1 MTPAEAPLVSAWKRT
16 HSCGALAS
24 KDVGAPVTLMGW
36 VDTVRDLGGIT
47 FIDLRDREGIT
58 QILVPTEAGRDV
70 VDLAKGLGAE
80 WVVAVRGE
88 VLRRAP
94 STVNPGIATGEI
106 EVRADEIRVLSESK
120 TPPFELTEQTRASE
134 DLRLRYRYLDIRRG
148 EVRRRLEIR
157 SRLTFAVRRYL
168 MEQGFHEIETPYLTK
183 STPEGAR
190 DYLVPSR
197 VHKGSFYALPQ
208 SPQLFK
214 QLLMIAGMERYFQIV
229 RCFRD
234 EDLRADRQ
242 PEFTQIDIE
251 MSFVDREDVFALAEG
266 MFVAVLGAVEI
277 EVKTPFPRMTY
288 DEAMSRYGS
297 DKPDLRFGLEI
308 ADISDVVRGSGYG
321 IFEKTLEAGGAV
333 KAIAAPGLASASR
346 KEIDD
351 LEAQAKAL
359 GAAGLGWAQLKDGE
373 LKSPLLRHLGED
385 RLKKAFE
392 RASGGPGDLLLVVA
406 SAGVVASTVLGAL
419 RLSIARKEGLIPKS
433 RDFALVWV
441 TDFPYFEYS
450 ETEGRWNAIHHPF
463 TSPFEEDL
471 WKLETDQ
478 GSVRALAYDL
488 VANGFELGGGSIRI
502 HRNDVQAKV
511 FRALGM
517 TDEEARDK
525 FGFFLEALQYG
536 APPHGGIAFGVDRI
550 AMLAA
555 GGQSLRDVIAFPKTT
570 SAYDL
575 MTGSPSPVSNAQ
587 LEELGIRIAGEVPRR
602 DR

>member
-1 MTPAEAPLVSAWKRT
+1 
-16 HSCGALAS
+16 
-24 KDVGAPVTLMGW
+24 
-36 VDTVRDLGGIT
+36 
-47 FIDLRDREGIT
+47 
-58 QILVPTEAGRDV
+58 
-70 VDLAKGLGAE
+70 
-80 WVVAVRGE
+80 
-88 VLRRAP
+88 
-94 STVNPGIATGEI
+94 
-106 EVRADEIRVLSESK
+106 
-120 TPPFELTEQTRASE
+120 
-134 DLRLRYRYLDIRRG
+134 
-148 EVRRRLEIR
+148 
-157 SRLTFAVRRYL
+157 
-168 MEQGFHEIETPYLTK
+168 
-183 STPEGAR
+183 
-190 DYLVPSR
+190 
-197 VHKGSFYALPQ
+197 
-208 SPQLFK
+208 
-214 QLLMIAGMERYFQIV
+214 MERYFQIV

-251 MSFVDREDVFALAEG
+251 MSFVDREDVFALVEG
-266 MFVAVLGAVEI
+266 MFVEMLRAVEI
-277 EVKTPFPRMTY
+277 EVKAPFRRMTY
-288 DEAMSRYGS
+288 DEAMNRYGS

-308 ADISDVVRGSGYG
+308 ADISDVARGSGYG
-321 IFEKTLEAGGAV
+321 IFERTLEAGGAV
-333 KAIAAPGLASASR
+333 RAIAVPGLASASR
-346 KEIDD
+346 KEVDD

-373 LKSPLLRHLGED
+373 LKSPLLRHVGED

-406 SAGVVASTVLGAL
+406 GDGVLASTVLGAL
-419 RLSIARKEGLIPKS
+419 RLSIARKQGLIPKS

-450 ETEGRWNAIHHPF
+450 EKEGRWNAMHHPF

-471 WKLETDQ
+471 GRLETDQ

-502 HRNDVQAKV
+502 HRNDIQAKV

-575 MTGSPSPVSNAQ
+575 MTGSPSTVSNAQ

>member
-1 MTPAEAPLVSAWKRT
+1 
-16 HSCGALAS
+16 
-24 KDVGAPVTLMGW
+24 MGW

-47 FIDLRDREGIT
+47 FIDLRDREGIA
-58 QILVPTEAGRDV
+58 QILVPTEAGSEV
-70 VDLAKGLGAE
+70 VDLAKRLGTE

-88 VLRRAP
+88 VLRRAL
-94 STVNPGIATGEI
+94 STVNPSIATGEI

-120 TPPFELTEQTRASE
+120 TPPFELTDQTRASE
-134 DLRLRYRYLDIRRG
+134 DLRLRYRYLDIRRK

-157 SRLTFAVRRYL
+157 SQLTFAVRRYL
-168 MEQGFHEIETPYLTK
+168 MGQGFHEIETPYLTK

-251 MSFVDREDVFALAEG
+251 MSFVDREDVFALVEG
-266 MFVAVLGAVEI
+266 MFVEMLGSVGI
-277 EVKTPFPRMTY
+277 EVRAPFRRMTY
-288 DEAMSRYGS
+288 DEAMARYGS

-308 ADISDVVRGSGYG
+308 ADLSELVRGSGYG
-321 IFEKTLEAGGAV
+321 IFEKTLSAGGV
-333 KAIAAPGLASASR
+333 VRAIAVPGLASASR
-346 KEIDD
+346 KEVDD

-359 GAAGLGWAQLKDGE
+359 GAAGLGWAQFREGE
-373 LKSPLLRHLGED
+373 LKSPLARHLGED
-385 RLKKAFE
+385 RLKKACE
-392 RASGGPGDLLLVVA
+392 LASGGPGSLLLIVA
-406 SAGVVASTVLGAL
+406 GEKALVSAVLGAL
-419 RLSIARKEGLIPKS
+419 RLSIAKNQGLIPEG
-433 RDFALVWV
+433 RDFALSWV

-450 ETEGRWNAIHHPF
+450 ETEGRWSAMHHPF
-463 TSPFEEDL
+463 TSPYEEDL
-471 WKLETDQ
+471 PRLESDQ

-517 TDEEARDK
+517 SDEEAREK

-550 AMLAA
+550 AMLAS

-570 SAYDL
+570 SAFDL
-575 MTGSPSPVSNAQ
+575 MTGSPSAVSAAQ
-587 LEELGIRIAGEVPRR
+587 LEELGIRIAEKRPGAGGASR
-602 DR
+602 DVV

>member
-1 MTPAEAPLVSAWKRT
+1 MA
-16 HSCGALAS
+16 
-24 KDVGAPVTLMGW
+24 
-36 VDTVRDLGGIT
+36 
-47 FIDLRDREGIT
+47 
-58 QILVPTEAGRDV
+58 
-70 VDLAKGLGAE
+70 
-80 WVVAVRGE
+80 
-88 VLRRAP
+88 
-94 STVNPGIATGEI
+94 
-106 EVRADEIRVLSESK
+106 
-120 TPPFELTEQTRASE
+120 
-134 DLRLRYRYLDIRRG
+134 
-148 EVRRRLEIR
+148 
-157 SRLTFAVRRYL
+157 
-168 MEQGFHEIETPYLTK
+168 QGFNEIETPYLTK

-214 QLLMIAGMERYFQIV
+214 QLLMIGGMERYFQIV

-251 MSFVDREDVFALAEG
+251 MSFVDREDVFALVEG
-266 MFVAVLGAVEI
+266 MFVDMLGAVGI
-277 EVKTPFPRMTY
+277 DAKAPFRRMTY
-288 DEAMSRYGS
+288 AEAMSRYGS

-308 ADISDVVRGSGYG
+308 SDISDVVRGSGYG
-321 IFEKTLEAGGAV
+321 IFEKTIEGGGAV
-333 KAIAAPGLASASR
+333 RALVAPGLASASR
-346 KEIDD
+346 KEVDD
-351 LEAQAKAL
+351 FEAQAKAL
-359 GAAGLGWAQLKDGE
+359 GAAGLGWAQFKDGE
-373 LKSPLLRHLGED
+373 IKSPLLRHLGED
-385 RLKKAFE
+385 RLNKALE
-392 RASGGPGDLLLVVA
+392 RASGSPGDLLLVVA
-406 SAGVVASTVLGAL
+406 GGGIAASTVLGAL
-419 RLSIARKEGLIPKS
+419 RLSIARQQRLIPER
-433 RDFALVWV
+433 RDFALAWI

-450 ETEGRWNAIHHPF
+450 ETEGRWNAMHHPF

-471 WKLETDQ
+471 EKIETAQ

-502 HRNDVQAKV
+502 HRNDVQGKV

-517 TDEEARDK
+517 TDEEAREK

-575 MTGSPSPVSNAQ
+575 MTGSPSPVSSAQ
-587 LEELGIRIAGEVPRR
+587 LEELGIRIAAEQRSGRPPV
-602 DR
+602 

>member
-1 MTPAEAPLVSAWKRT
+1 VNGWKRT
-16 HSCGALAS
+16 HSCGALRTE
-24 KDVGAPVTLMGW
+24 DVGARVTLMGW
-36 VDTVRDLGGIT
+36 VATVRDLGGIT
-47 FIDLRDREGIT
+47 FIDLRDREGVT
-58 QILVPTEAGRDV
+58 QILVPTGAGTEV
-70 VDLAKGLGAE
+70 VELAKRLGAE
-80 WVVAVRGE
+80 WVVAVKGD
-88 VLRRAP
+88 VLRRALA
-94 STVNPGIATGEI
+94 TVNSAIATGEI

-120 TPPFELTEQTRASE
+120 TPPFELTDETRASE
-134 DLRLRYRYLDIRRG
+134 DLRLKYRYLDIRRG
-148 EVRRRLEIR
+148 EMRRRLEIR

-168 MEQGFHEIETPYLTK
+168 MGRGFHEIETPYLTK

-242 PEFTQIDIE
+242 PEFTQIDME
-251 MSFVDREDVFALAEG
+251 MSFVDREDVFALVEG
-266 MFVAVLGAVEI
+266 MFVEMLAEVGI
-277 EVKTPFPRMTY
+277 EAKAPFRRMTY
-288 DEAMSRYGS
+288 DEAMSRFGS

-308 ADISDVVRGSGYG
+308 GDISDVVRGSGYG

-333 KAIAAPGLASASR
+333 RAIAAPGLASASR
-346 KEIDD
+346 KEVDD

-359 GAAGLGWAQLKDGE
+359 GAAGLGWAQWKDGE
-373 LKSPLLRHLGED
+373 LKSPLLRHVGED
-385 RLKKAFE
+385 RLTKAFE
-392 RASGGPGDLLLVVA
+392 RSSGGRGDLLLVVA
-406 SAGVVASTVLGAL
+406 GDGRLASAVLGAL
-419 RLSIARKEGLIPKS
+419 RISIARKQGLIPS
-433 RDFALVWV
+433 GRAFALAWI
-441 TDFPYFEYS
+441 TDFPYFEFS
-450 ETEGRWNAIHHPF
+450 ENEGRWNAMHHPF
-463 TSPFEEDL
+463 TSPSEEDL
-471 WKLETDQ
+471 GKVETDQ

-502 HRNDVQAKV
+502 HRSDVQAKV

-517 TDEEARDK
+517 TDEEAREK

-570 SAYDL
+570 SAFDL
-575 MTGSPSPVSNAQ
+575 MTGSPSPVSSAQ
-587 LEELGIRIAGEVPRR
+587 LRELGIRVAGDGRES
-602 DR
+602 

>member
-1 MTPAEAPLVSAWKRT
+1 VLFVSAWKRT
-16 HSCGALAS
+16 HSCGALGS
-24 KDVGAPVTLMGW
+24 RDVGAGVTLMGW
-36 VDTVRDLGGIT
+36 VATVRDLGGII

-58 QILVPTEAGRDV
+58 QILVPTEAGSEV
-70 VDLAKGLGAE
+70 AGVAKRLGTE
-80 WVVAVRGE
+80 WVVAVKGE
-88 VLRRAP
+88 VLRRALT
-94 STVNPGIATGEI
+94 TVNAGIATGEI
-106 EVRADEIRVLSESK
+106 EVRAQEIRVLSESK
-120 TPPFELTEQTRASE
+120 TPPFELTDQTRASE
-134 DLRLRYRYLDIRRG
+134 DLRLKYRYLDIRRG
-148 EVRRRLEIR
+148 EMRRRLEIR

-266 MFVAVLGAVEI
+266 MFVEMLRAVEI
-277 EVKTPFPRMTY
+277 EVKAPFQRMTY
-288 DEAMSRYGS
+288 DDAMSRYGT
-297 DKPDLRFGLEI
+297 DKPDLRFGIEI
-308 ADISDVVRGSGYG
+308 ADISEVVRGSGYG
-321 IFEKTLEAGGAV
+321 IFDKTLEAGGAV
-333 KAIAAPGLASASR
+333 RAIAVPGLASASR
-346 KEIDD
+346 KDVDD
-351 LEAQAKAL
+351 LEAQAKLL
-359 GAAGLGWAQLKDGE
+359 GAAGLGWAQFKEGE
-373 LKSPLLRHLGED
+373 LKSPLLRHVGED
-385 RLKKAFE
+385 RLKNALE
-392 RASGGPGDLLLVVA
+392 RASGGPGDLLLIVA
-406 SAGVVASTVLGAL
+406 GDGLLASTVLGAL
-419 RLSIARKEGLIPKS
+419 RLSIARKQGLIPNSGPKS
-433 RDFALVWV
+433 GDFALVWV

-450 ETEGRWNAIHHPF
+450 ETEGRWNAVHHPF
-463 TSPFEEDL
+463 TSPFEEDMDR
-471 WKLETDQ
+471 LETDQ

-517 TDEEARDK
+517 TDEDALEK

-575 MTGSPSPVSNAQ
+575 MTGSPSGVSDAQ
-587 LEELGIRIAGEVPRR
+587 LEELGIRVAGKTPR

>member
-1 MTPAEAPLVSAWKRT
+1 MSGWKRT
-16 HSCGALAS
+16 HSCGALRTE
-24 KDVGAPVTLMGW
+24 DVGARVTLMGW
-36 VDTVRDLGGIT
+36 VATVRDLGGIT
-47 FIDLRDREGIT
+47 FIDLRDREGVT
-58 QILVPTEAGRDV
+58 QILVPTGAGTEV
-70 VDLAKGLGAE
+70 VELAKRLGAE
-80 WVVAVRGE
+80 WVVAVKGE
-88 VLRRAP
+88 VLRRALA
-94 STVNPGIATGEI
+94 TVNPAIATGEI

-120 TPPFELTEQTRASE
+120 TPPFELTDETRASE
-134 DLRLRYRYLDIRRG
+134 DLRLKYRYLDIRRG
-148 EVRRRLEIR
+148 EMRRRLEIR

-168 MEQGFHEIETPYLTK
+168 MGRGFHEIETPYLTK

-242 PEFTQIDIE
+242 PEFTQIDME
-251 MSFVDREDVFALAEG
+251 MSFVDREDVFALVEG
-266 MFVAVLGAVEI
+266 MFVEMLAEVGI
-277 EVKTPFPRMTY
+277 EAKAPFRRMTY

-308 ADISDVVRGSGYG
+308 GDISDVVRGSGYG
-321 IFEKTLEAGGAV
+321 IFERTLEAGGAV
-333 KAIAAPGLASASR
+333 RAIAAPGLASASR
-346 KEIDD
+346 KEVDD

-359 GAAGLGWAQLKDGE
+359 GAAGLGWAQWKDGE
-373 LKSPLLRHLGED
+373 LKSPLLRHVGED
-385 RLKKAFE
+385 RLTKAFE
-392 RASGGPGDLLLVVA
+392 RVSGGRGDLLLVVA
-406 SAGVVASTVLGAL
+406 GDGLLASSVLGAL
-419 RLSIARKEGLIPKS
+419 RISIARKQGLIPS
-433 RDFALVWV
+433 GRGFALAWI
-441 TDFPYFEYS
+441 TDFPYFEFS
-450 ETEGRWNAIHHPF
+450 ETEGRWNAMHHPF

-471 WKLETDQ
+471 GKVETDQ

-502 HRNDVQAKV
+502 HRSDVQAKV

-517 TDEEARDK
+517 TDEEAREK

-550 AMLAA
+550 SMLAA

-570 SAYDL
+570 SAFDL
-575 MTGSPSPVSNAQ
+575 MTGSPSPVSSAQ
-587 LEELGIRIAGEVPRR
+587 LRELGIRIAGDSREG
-602 DR
+602 

>member
-1 MTPAEAPLVSAWKRT
+1 
-16 HSCGALAS
+16 
-24 KDVGAPVTLMGW
+24 MGW

-47 FIDLRDREGIT
+47 FIDLRDREGVT
-58 QILVPTEAGRDV
+58 QILVPTEAGSDV
-70 VDLAKGLGAE
+70 VDLAKRLGSE
-80 WVVAVRGE
+80 WVIAVEGE

-94 STVNPGIATGEI
+94 STVNPAIKTGEI
-106 EVRADEIRVLSESK
+106 EVRAEEIRVLSESK
-120 TPPFELTEQTRASE
+120 TPPFELTDETRASE

-168 MEQGFHEIETPYLTK
+168 MGQGFHEIETPYLTK

-251 MSFVDREDVFALAEG
+251 MSFVDREDVFALVEG
-266 MFVAVLGAVEI
+266 MFVEMLGAVGI
-277 EVKTPFPRMTY
+277 EVRAPFPRMTY
-288 DEAMSRYGS
+288 DEAVSRYGS
-297 DKPDLRFGLEI
+297 DKPDLRFGLPIE
-308 ADISDVVRGSGYG
+308 DISDVVRGSGYG

-333 KAIAAPGLASASR
+333 RALAAPGLAAASR
-346 KEIDD
+346 KEVED
-351 LEAQAKAL
+351 LEAQAKGL
-359 GAAGLGWAQLKDGE
+359 GAAGLGWAQFKEGE
-373 LKSPLLRHLGED
+373 IKSPLLRHLGEA
-385 RLKKAFE
+385 RLKKALE
-392 RASGGPGDLLLVVA
+392 RAGGGSGDLLLVVGGEPVA
-406 SAGVVASTVLGAL
+406 ASTVLGGL
-419 RLSIARKEGLIPKS
+419 RVAIAKRQGLIPQGG
-433 RDFALVWV
+433 DFALAWV

-450 ETEGRWNAIHHPF
+450 ETEGRWSAMHHPF

-471 WKLETDQ
+471 DKLETDQ

-502 HRNDVQAKV
+502 YRNDVQAKV

-517 TDEEARDK
+517 TDEEAREK

-550 AMLAA
+550 AMLAS

-570 SAYDL
+570 SAFDL
-575 MTGSPSPVSNAQ
+575 MTGSPSPVSRAQ
-587 LEELGIRIAGEVPRR
+587 LEELGIRIVAE
-602 DR
+602 